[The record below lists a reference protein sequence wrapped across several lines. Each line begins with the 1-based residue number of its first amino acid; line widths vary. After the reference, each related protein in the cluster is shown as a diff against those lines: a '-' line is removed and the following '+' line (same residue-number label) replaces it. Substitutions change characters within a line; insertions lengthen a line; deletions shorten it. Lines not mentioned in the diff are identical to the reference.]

1 VAGRVMRRCHRRTL
15 RIKQGGLTGELRR
28 RLKERFD
35 AEGLDIPWPHTKVFF
50 GNEPAALDS

>member
-1 VAGRVMRRCHRRTL
+1 MRRCHRRTL